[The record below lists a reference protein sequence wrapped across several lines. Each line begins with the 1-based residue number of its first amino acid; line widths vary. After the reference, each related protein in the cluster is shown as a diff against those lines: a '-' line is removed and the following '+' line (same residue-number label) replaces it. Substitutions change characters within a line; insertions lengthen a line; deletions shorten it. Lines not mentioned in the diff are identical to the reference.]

1 MSGLALPPMA
11 APNQVI
17 ENEKPGEGHVDL
29 SAEADEDL
37 GLRPLRWSIVGVGI
51 VATAAAFTDAA
62 SMGGLAVLLAS
73 GLTDVPDSAAGIANK
88 FANPWVILSLIVV
101 SFLLSAVVFVIR
113 EHITARWDADRR
125 LDLIHDF
132 RDADFATQTEYSGA
146 KLGVVTEQITR
157 ASSGIAGLAGLINNS
172 VRTVIYM
179 AVAFLASWQV
189 STIAVVAGGGLVL
202 ALRMLSKRT
211 RVMHRK
217 ISGQSIDIGGQ
228 IGEMA
233 AANRELHLLNRWEEI
248 VSYLR
253 EEIERLR
260 DLRAKSSTLA
270 GLVGPVY
277 QAGTLMVAL
286 AIGILAKYS
295 GGGPDAIQ
303 KLATSALLLIRALT
317 AAQTA
322 QVNYQQYNDTRPYLD
337 RVASVIMMLRR
348 HRRATGDQVP
358 AAPVELSAE
367 HVDLSHGNDVIVRD
381 LNLHLSGPGGVAL
394 IGPSGSGKSTTTAAL
409 AGLLEPRGGS
419 IAASGVPLNII
430 PGPELGH
437 VVGMLPQDPR
447 LLHASLRSNIVR
459 DGVDASDDDVF
470 RALDAVRLTETVN
483 GFGKGL
489 DTAMGREGEGF
500 SGGELQRL
508 GLARLMV
515 NQPDV
520 WLLDEPTSALDKTN
534 SDLAA
539 KIITDAM
546 QDHLVVVVTHRPDL
560 LHHCGRVIYMEA
572 GQVVDDGTLAEVA
585 GRQPF
590 VAAMIHSG
598 APEPSPSA
606 APADR

>member
-1 MSGLALPPMA
+1 MGAVNL
-11 APNQVI
+11 VI

-29 SAEADEDL
+29 SEEADEDL
-37 GLRPLRWSIVGVGI
+37 GLRPLRWSIVGVGV

-62 SMGGLAVLLAS
+62 SMGGLAVLLAG
-73 GLTDVPDSAAGIANK
+73 GLTGLADTTGIAAK
-88 FANPWVILSLIVV
+88 FANPWIIFALIVV
-101 SFLLSAVVFVIR
+101 SFFLSAIVFVIR

-172 VRTVIYM
+172 VRTLIYM
-179 AVAFLASWQV
+179 GVAFFASWQV
-189 STIAVVAGGGLVL
+189 STIAVVAGGALVL
-202 ALRMLSKRT
+202 SLRMLSKRT
-211 RVMHRK
+211 RLMHRK
-217 ISGQSIDIGGQ
+217 IAGQSIDIGGQ

-253 EEIERLR
+253 NEIERLR

-270 GLVGPVY
+270 GLVGPIY
-277 QAGTLMVAL
+277 QAGTLLVAL

-295 GGGPDAIQ
+295 GGGPEAIQ
-303 KLATSALLLIRALT
+303 KLATSALLLVRALT

-348 HRRATGDQVP
+348 HRRQTGDEVP

-409 AGLLEPRGGS
+409 AGLLEPKDGT

-430 PGPELGH
+430 PGPDLGH
-437 VVGMLPQDPR
+437 VVGMLPQDPK

-459 DGVDASDDDVF
+459 DGVDATDDDVF

-489 DTAMGREGEGF
+489 DTPMGREGEGF

-520 WLLDEPTSALDKTN
+520 WLLDEPTSALDKAN
-534 SDLAA
+534 SDMAA

-572 GQVVDDGTLAEVA
+572 GKVVDDGTLDEVA
-585 GRQPF
+585 ARQPF

-598 APEPSPSA
+598 APEPSPTA
-606 APADR
+606 AAADR

>member
-1 MSGLALPPMA
+1 MA

-29 SAEADEDL
+29 SADADEDL
-37 GLRPLRWSIVGVGI
+37 GLRPLRGSIVGVGI

-88 FANPWVILSLIVV
+88 FANPWVILSLIIV

-113 EHITARWDADRR
+113 ERLTARWDADRR

-202 ALRMLSKRT
+202 CLRQLSKRT

-253 EEIERLR
+253 DEIERLR

-277 QAGTLMVAL
+277 QAGTLIVAL
-286 AIGILAKYS
+286 RS
-295 GGGPDAIQ
+295 
-303 KLATSALLLIRALT
+303 SLLFLCT
-317 AAQTA
+317 Q
-322 QVNYQQYNDTRPYLD
+322 
-337 RVASVIMMLRR
+337 
-348 HRRATGDQVP
+348 
-358 AAPVELSAE
+358 
-367 HVDLSHGNDVIVRD
+367 
-381 LNLHLSGPGGVAL
+381 
-394 IGPSGSGKSTTTAAL
+394 
-409 AGLLEPRGGS
+409 
-419 IAASGVPLNII
+419 
-430 PGPELGH
+430 
-437 VVGMLPQDPR
+437 
-447 LLHASLRSNIVR
+447 
-459 DGVDASDDDVF
+459 
-470 RALDAVRLTETVN
+470 TVN
-483 GFGKGL
+483 FTFHGL
-489 DTAMGREGEGF
+489 EIR
-500 SGGELQRL
+500 R
-508 GLARLMV
+508 
-515 NQPDV
+515 
-520 WLLDEPTSALDKTN
+520 K
-534 SDLAA
+534 
-539 KIITDAM
+539 
-546 QDHLVVVVTHRPDL
+546 
-560 LHHCGRVIYMEA
+560 
-572 GQVVDDGTLAEVA
+572 
-585 GRQPF
+585 
-590 VAAMIHSG
+590 
-598 APEPSPSA
+598 
-606 APADR
+606 